1 MNTTLSVTDGPADLT
16 GQEKRDLL
24 TVLSETVWEIE
35 AMLAQAKEA
44 WAEVM
49 TSLQSDLRAGAR
61 RLTAPCPEYRSG

>member
-1 MNTTLSVTDGPADLT
+1 MNATLSRTDGPADLT

-49 TSLQSDLRAGAR
+49 TSLQSNLRAGAR
-61 RLTAPCPEYRSG
+61 VA